1 MIYVD
6 RKGLLDT
13 MEVHVEM
20 TEELFSDAVRN
31 IEAQEKK
38 LRQRLESV
46 LGISAAVKLVEPRS
60 IPRSEGKAKRV
71 IDNRKLV

>member
-1 MIYVD
+1 M
-6 RKGLLDT
+6 
-13 MEVHVEM
+13 
-20 TEELFSDAVRN
+20 AVRN
-31 IEAQEKK
+31 IEAHEKK